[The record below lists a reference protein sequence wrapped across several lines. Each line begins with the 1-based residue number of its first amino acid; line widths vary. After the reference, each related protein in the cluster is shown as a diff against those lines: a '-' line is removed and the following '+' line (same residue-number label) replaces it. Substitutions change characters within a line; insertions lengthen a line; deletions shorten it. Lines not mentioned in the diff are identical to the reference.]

1 MVTSKDNQYLD
12 LNVLDDFGFTAV
24 NEDEIVES
32 NREYSSLNEEV
43 DDLRKRLQACEKIFL
58 PLLQNLAKDAD
69 KPMIKWPNRGEV
81 IKKQIENLLK
91 ITRP

>member
-1 MVTSKDNQYLD
+1 MTKDNQYLD
-12 LNVLDDFGFTAV
+12 LNVLGNDFGFTAV
-24 NEDEIVES
+24 DEEEIITT
-32 NREYSSLNEEV
+32 NTTYSSLNEEV

-81 IKKQIENLLK
+81 IKKQIDNLLK

>member
-1 MVTSKDNQYLD
+1 MTKDNQYLD
-12 LNVLDDFGFTAV
+12 LNVLGNDFGFTAV
-24 NEDEIVES
+24 DEEEIVTT
-32 NREYSSLNEEV
+32 NTNYSSLNEEV